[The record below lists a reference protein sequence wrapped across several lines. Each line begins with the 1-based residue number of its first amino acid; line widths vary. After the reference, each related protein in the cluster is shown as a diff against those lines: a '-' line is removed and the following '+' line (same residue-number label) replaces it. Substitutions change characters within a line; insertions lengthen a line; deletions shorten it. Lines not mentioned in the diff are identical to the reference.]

1 MLTEILMSLFA
12 IDSFRLWRRAT
23 TYPRIDHQVCSGEEP
38 ALLADYKVISAP
50 GITIPQSAL
59 WQAVQW
65 ADDEGVLVA
74 DLIPADL
81 PADRLLALLYQIHP
95 TDFAQQPFAS
105 GVSAGVATLVH
116 VSVLDLVPA
125 PNYEGQSETEA
136 MLTWIKY
143 AKSLKRFAPWESA
156 LLYIDQWSLSAPELA
171 IVLGNYQQRAVLLS
185 ELYGA
190 SVDQVKWA
198 TPIILSLLAYL
209 VWSQPLWGSMTL
221 AMWMLQPILILS
233 GSHFKSN
240 AIQYALFRPFYDIY
254 YWLSTLQT
262 RPRGQ
267 VHDLK
272 QLKVL
277 YQQEI
282 AKGTDRFFQ
291 IELQAC
297 PICKDTGLTEHLV
310 VPDFYQLKPGKFKL
324 DRCTK
329 CDHIFQN
336 PQLNLDGLSF
346 YYRDFYDGLG
356 EQGMDMV
363 FGATETSYRQR
374 VAMVR
379 AHGSPRRWLDVGGGH
394 GHFALIAKH
403 LLPQTSFDVLDLSE
417 SVEIAEQRAWCD
429 QGIRGLFTELAPT
442 LVGKYDGISMS
453 HYLEHTPNPLAELDA
468 CAEVLDP
475 GGMLMIE
482 IPDPQSKVGRSL
494 SRLWLPWFQPQHLH
508 FMNTENLSLALQ
520 KRGFE
525 VHEVDRSDAHQSVDF
540 FFVAIIVLQIIAPDP
555 NAPWRPEYSEA
566 HKALLS
572 LWRLIASLV
581 FIPLILLGVI
591 LDRLARPLLARP
603 GLSNTLR
610 LLAIKESKSN

>member
-12 IDSFRLWRRAT
+12 LDSFRLWRRAT
-23 TYPRIDHQVCSGEEP
+23 TYPRIDHQFCSGEEP
-38 ALLADYKVISAP
+38 ALLADYKVVSAP
-50 GITIPQSAL
+50 GITVPQTVL

-95 TDFAQQPFAS
+95 TDFAQQPFAP
-105 GVSAGVATLVH
+105 GVSAGIATLVH
-116 VSVLDLVPA
+116 VSVLDLA
-125 PNYEGQSETEA
+125 PIPSYEGQSETEA

-143 AKSLKRFAPWESA
+143 VKSLKRFAAWESA
-156 LLYIDQWSLSAPELA
+156 LLYIDHWSLSVPEQT
-171 IVLGNYQQRAVLLS
+171 IVLGNFRQRAVLLS
-185 ELYGA
+185 ELYGT

-198 TPIILSLLAYL
+198 TPTILSLLAYL

-254 YWLSTLQT
+254 HWLSTLQV
-262 RPRGQ
+262 RPADQ
-267 VHDLK
+267 SHNLK
-272 QLKVL
+272 QLKEL

-282 AKGTDRFFQ
+282 AEGTDRFFQ
-291 IELQAC
+291 AEQKEC
-297 PICKDTGLTEHLV
+297 PICQYTELTEHLV
-310 VPDFYQLKPGKFKL
+310 VPDFYQLKPGQFKL

-336 PQLNLDGLSF
+336 PQLNLEGLSF

-363 FGATETSYRQR
+363 FGASETSYRQR

-429 QGIRGLFTELAPT
+429 HGIRGLFTELAPT

-453 HYLEHTPNPLAELDA
+453 HYLEHTPDPLAELDA
-468 CAEVLDP
+468 CAEVLDQ

-508 FMNTENLSLALQ
+508 FMNTKNLSMALQ

-525 VHEVDRSDAHQSVDF
+525 VHEVDRSEAHQSVDF
-540 FFVAIIVLQIIAPDP
+540 FFVAIILLQIIAPDP
-555 NAPWRPEYSEA
+555 NSPWRPQYSEA
-566 HKALLS
+566 QKALLS

-610 LLAIKESKSN
+610 LLAIKKDKHS